1 MIVSWLLLA
10 FVLVAIALF
19 FTISTVLVLDGHLDD
34 WFWRPIVV
42 KKWLYD
48 AGHFGVLPSM
58 MLNYLVLW
66 LVVRLLF
73 SLTRTDYGINRQGLF
88 FIFDAIEALIYAIN
102 SLVGIVVRLI
112 MSIFAQMI
120 FLARLDRSLLPGSLD
135 RYDKFYKMYTAYT
148 YVEHYHTHPVF
159 VTALYFLVAE
169 PSSASRSFV
178 GLGNQPIATP
188 SQRKRVRNR
197 WQLLLTLV
205 NNPALVSLRKHNL
218 EISPRAQTSIANK
231 GRALFSG
238 FRSIGAASD
247 AQDKYGLLSDDEQED
262 LDSVHPMSPQA
273 NSNNWAGTRIPSA
286 DDFGENKA
294 TLPQQLANGQEMTWW
309 DPKGQKGRDSEA

>member
-1 MIVSWLLLA
+1 
-10 FVLVAIALF
+10 
-19 FTISTVLVLDGHLDD
+19 
-34 WFWRPIVV
+34 
-42 KKWLYD
+42 
-48 AGHFGVLPSM
+48 M

-120 FLARLDRSLLPGSLD
+120 FLARLDRSLLPGNLD

-169 PSSASRSFV
+169 PSSASRRFV
-178 GLGNQPIATP
+178 GLDNQPIVPP

-205 NNPALVSLRKHNL
+205 NNPALVSLRTHNL
-218 EISPRAQTSIANK
+218 VPVARVDPAFKQPSTFYRAFRGLRNTSDQ
-231 GRALFSG
+231 
-238 FRSIGAASD
+238 RSLI
-247 AQDKYGLLSDDEQED
+247 
-262 LDSVHPMSPQA
+262 
-273 NSNNWAGTRIPSA
+273 TA
-286 DDFGENKA
+286 DDDQPM
-294 TLPQQLANGQEMTWW
+294 LPWTPTMQPVARYSSGVV
-309 DPKGQKGRDSEA
+309 